1 MQIKRGYLYIYI
13 YKPKI
18 SINTHFVPFNYK
30 INSLNLSYLMTDEYD
45 KMRDYIAKLG
55 NEVGANFVHDKD
67 IFKSD
72 VFRYRILIR
81 EKK

>member
-1 MQIKRGYLYIYI
+1 
-13 YKPKI
+13 
-18 SINTHFVPFNYK
+18 
-30 INSLNLSYLMTDEYD
+30 MTDEYD